1 MKLRTL
7 ALAAPLVLVAAS
19 VTVPAQAS
27 PFAGDVA
34 RTATCLEPGSL
45 GARTTNGTAKDPH
58 ELTPAQVRAQEAAL
72 TKALAAKGLSRDS
85 AGKLTGQK
93 GKPGVGGTAPFA
105 PVTIDV
111 YVHVITDGAQ
121 GAVSDAAIA
130 SQLSVLKNSY
140 AGSGLGFALKG
151 TDRTDNASWYT
162 LTQGSSAE
170 KAMKSTLRKGDK
182 AALNIYTAN
191 LTNDLLGWAT
201 FPAKR
206 ITDQDGVV
214 VLTGSLPGGSAGI
227 YAEGDTATHEVGH
240 WAGLYHTFQG
250 GCSGSGDYV
259 SDTPAESSPAFNC
272 PTGRD
277 TCAGA
282 GLDPIHNFMD
292 YTQDSCMDTF
302 TAGQVS
308 RMQAQWVAY
317 RA

>member
-7 ALAAPLVLVAAS
+7 TLAVPLALVAAS
-19 VTVPAQAS
+19 IAVPAQAA
-27 PFAGDVA
+27 PFAGDFA
-34 RTATCLEPGSL
+34 RSATCLEPAAL
-45 GARTTNGTAKDPH
+45 GARSTNGTAKDPH
-58 ELTPAQVRAQEAAL
+58 EFTQAQVRANEAAL
-72 TKALAAKGLSRDS
+72 TKALAAKGLTRSS
-85 AGKLTGQK
+85 SGQLASQK
-93 GKPGVGGTAPFA
+93 GRPGNGTTTFS

-121 GAVSDAAIA
+121 GAVSDATIT
-130 SQLSVLKNSY
+130 SQLTVLKSAY
-140 AGSGLGFALKG
+140 AGSGLGFTLKG
-151 TDRTDNASWYT
+151 TDRTNNASWYT

-170 KAMKSTLRKGDK
+170 KAMKSTLRQGGK

-214 VLTGSLPGGSAGI
+214 VLTGSLPGGNAGI

-259 SDTPAESSPAFNC
+259 SDTAAESSPAFNC

-277 TCAGA
+277 TCSG
-282 GLDPIHNFMD
+282 GGVDPIHNFMD

-302 TAGQVS
+302 TSGQVS